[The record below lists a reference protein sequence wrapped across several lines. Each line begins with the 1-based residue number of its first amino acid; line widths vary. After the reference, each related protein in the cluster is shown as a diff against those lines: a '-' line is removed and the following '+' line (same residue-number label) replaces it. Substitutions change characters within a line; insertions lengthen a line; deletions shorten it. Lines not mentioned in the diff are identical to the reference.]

1 MNEFKLQ
8 AKKSASYSVE
18 TLIKILKDTKDMT
31 NEEIENYIETEVE
44 AQISRNKGTDYEMTE
59 SQTLAFWER
68 RVEQALKLREM
79 SKAEFLEFKREKE
92 RNILINLDEEGDLID
107 EDQFSRLA

>member
-8 AKKSASYSVE
+8 AKKSTSYSVE
-18 TLIKILKDTKDMT
+18 TLIKVLKSVKDMT
-31 NEEIENYIETEVE
+31 NEEVENFIKAEVE
-44 AQISRNKGTDYEMTE
+44 AQINRNKGTEYEMTE
-59 SQTLAFWER
+59 SQTLAYWER
-68 RVEQALKLREM
+68 KVEQALSLAEM

-107 EDQFSRLA
+107 DDQFSRLA